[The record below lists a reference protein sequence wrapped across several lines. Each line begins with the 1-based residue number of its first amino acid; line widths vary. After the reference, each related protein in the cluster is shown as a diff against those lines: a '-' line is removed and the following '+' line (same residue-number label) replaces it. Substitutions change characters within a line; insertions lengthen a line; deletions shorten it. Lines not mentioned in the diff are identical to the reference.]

1 MNDRE
6 NCSHAG
12 QGKWCSLSLRT
23 SVRTLH
29 ASGRASQAC
38 RSDGQ
43 GAKPNTSR
51 STATLTGTTPTNGHA
66 VRRLRTGCTEADAG
80 SKTRSG
86 TGRLRT
92 RCWRVPDA
100 GGTSIL
106 CVSMVNCSL
115 SRKAGCRS
123 RKAMRSVTG
132 VDCEPNWA
140 PERFAPGEK
149 GLFECFSAVTWQPRL
164 VSLEFRNRSSDRA
177 VWFCANNAHSEI
189 TAHGHP

>member
-1 MNDRE
+1 MVLPKPPHQRT
-6 NCSHAG
+6 HAAHTARIR
-12 QGKWCSLSLRT
+12 QGKPSLQVGWTRGKT
-23 SVRTLH
+23 QHKQV
-29 ASGRASQAC
+29 
-38 RSDGQ
+38 
-43 GAKPNTSR
+43 K
-51 STATLTGTTPTNGHA
+51 ATLTGTTPTNGHA
-66 VRRLRTGCTEADAG
+66 ARRLRTGCTEADAG

-177 VWFCANNAHSEI
+177 VWICANNAHSEI
-189 TAHGHP
+189 TTHGHP